1 MLGQQIARVVQEL
14 QHLDTSVSQGARVAA
29 AGSTS
34 EGARTELAGF
44 RQNVGSLAKK
54 VERLTAGL
62 SYGEPEGPVGTS
74 ASSSSAPPP
83 YESMGRASFTPS
95 FQGRRRPCDGGTN
108 LQSTEQQHASVPV
121 PSVPRLQP
129 PQQNWFDM
137 VSLAHPGSPN
147 FDGVT
152 SGRLPTQVAPLAH
165 RRGAQFSEVPHQG
178 RLPSSRHHPR
188 PPQLADCM
196 QAVDNLLLT
205 VIRQHTCMDACDRAL
220 EQMREEAETVMRGTG
235 PPPQDLASE
244 QATSQDDPSVTL
256 ASVQEELGAFL
267 QKLDDCEKLSQ
278 THSDELRRITDI
290 VGVIVK
296 LQSQPADHVD
306 ADGHTG
312 QLSAGPGPPATPLRA
327 VPDSRTHAHHEG
339 PGPYAQTHAQTSAP
353 QRTLAAALQSVAW
366 QETTPGRA
374 APSEAPQPRPQTTP
388 PEPEFTSLRHNG
400 PSWSLG
406 SSMHPSQCTPCNF
419 FCFSNRG
426 CHRGVSCTYCHQTH
440 ISKAKTRRE
449 SAGDT
454 FREARCL

>member
-1 MLGQQIARVVQEL
+1 MLEQQIARVVQEL
-14 QHLDTSVSQGARVAA
+14 QHLDTSMSQGARVAA

-44 RQNVGSLAKK
+44 RQNVGSLVKR

-62 SYGEPEGPVGTS
+62 SYGEPEGPLGTS

-108 LQSTEQQHASVPV
+108 LQSTEQQQASVPV
-121 PSVPRLQP
+121 PSVPWLQP

-147 FDGVT
+147 FAGVT
-152 SGRLPTQVAPLAH
+152 SGVGLPTQVAPLAH

-188 PPQLADCM
+188 PTQLADCM

-205 VIRQHTCMDACDRAL
+205 VIGQHTCMDACDRAL
-220 EQMREEAETVMRGTG
+220 KQMREEAETGMRGTG
-235 PPPQDLASE
+235 PPPQDPASE
-244 QATSQDDPSVTL
+244 QATSQDDPTVTF

-278 THSDELRRITDI
+278 THSDELRRMTDI
-290 VGVIVK
+290 VEVIVK

-312 QLSAGPGPPATPLRA
+312 QLSAGPGPPAPPLRA
-327 VPDSRTHAHHEG
+327 VPGAAHAHHEG
-339 PGPYAQTHAQTSAP
+339 PGLYAQTHAQTSAP
-353 QRTLAAALQSVAW
+353 QRTPAAALQNAAR
-366 QETTPGRA
+366 QET
-374 APSEAPQPRPQTTP
+374 AP
-388 PEPEFTSLRHNG
+388 
-400 PSWSLG
+400 
-406 SSMHPSQCTPCNF
+406 
-419 FCFSNRG
+419 
-426 CHRGVSCTYCHQTH
+426 
-440 ISKAKTRRE
+440 K
-449 SAGDT
+449 
-454 FREARCL
+454 